1 MHFPMPITPKV
12 FFNFSDKFHVIFLRH
27 LVRIVC
33 GRTSEM
39 KAHDHFFNN
48 RDVKLR
54 TVNNFVYVVTVF
66 VFSGIFVFLFPV
78 AKPR

>member
-1 MHFPMPITPKV
+1 M
-12 FFNFSDKFHVIFLRH
+12 
-27 LVRIVC
+27 C

-39 KAHDHFFNN
+39 KAHDHFFFYNS
-48 RDVKLR
+48 DVKLR
-54 TVNNFVYVVTVF
+54 TINNFVYVVTVF

>member
-1 MHFPMPITPKV
+1 M
-12 FFNFSDKFHVIFLRH
+12 
-27 LVRIVC
+27 C